1 MIGGV
6 GGLLAFKQSFFKWF
20 FVRGRSLLFIL
31 FHFKITIFVCWVWG
45 SVCLSLVSFHFQV
58 HHLGVYSLD
67 ISSSFSLSD
76 VVISKFVFFS
86 FLSVVV

>member
-1 MIGGV
+1 V
-6 GGLLAFKQSFFKWF
+6 VFLL
-20 FVRGRSLLFIL
+20 LNN
-31 FHFKITIFVCWVWG
+31 
-45 SVCLSLVSFHFQV
+45 LSLSGSLYGVALCFLFYFISKLLYLFVGFGALSVSLWFPFTFKF
-58 HHLGVYSLD
+58 HHLGVYTLD